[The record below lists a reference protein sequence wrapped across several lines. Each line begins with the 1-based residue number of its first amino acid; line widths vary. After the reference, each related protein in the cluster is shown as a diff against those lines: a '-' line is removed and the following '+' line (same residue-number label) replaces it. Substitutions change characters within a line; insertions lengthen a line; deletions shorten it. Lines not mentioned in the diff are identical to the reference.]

1 MLKKVIANFEAAT
14 GAVVKHSCS
23 QSSEQQIV
31 IDIKAGSPSNI
42 SVFPQPGLAANMA
55 AIGGLVPLGDKTRD
69 WVKKNY
75 AAGSSWADLGTYSSK
90 AGKKEFYGFFYN
102 VNVKSLVWYIPENFK
117 EKGYKV
123 PKSMEELQDLTKKM
137 AADGEFLEWAHVFGH
152 RYGTPKGPVEE
163 KLAAGCDVL
172 FDIDWQGA
180 QQLYQEAGPDVV
192 RVFILPPSI
201 DELERRLHSRAQDSD
216 AVIADRMS
224 RAKAEIGHWDGYDYV
239 LINDDVQACFE
250 KIQQILAAERMK
262 RRRQKGLIGFVRDL
276 AAT

>member
-1 MLKKVIANFEAAT
+1 MSHARRPTTLAELKASGWQSRTVKDEVRENFLRMLQAGEELFP
-14 GAVVKHSCS
+14 G
-23 QSSEQQIV
+23 IV
-31 IDIKAGSPSNI
+31 GYDDT
-42 SVFPQPGLAANMA
+42 V
-55 AIGGLVPLGDKTRD
+55 
-69 WVKKNY
+69 
-75 AAGSSWADLGTYSSK
+75 
-90 AGKKEFYGFFYN
+90 
-102 VNVKSLVWYIPENFK
+102 IPEINIA
-117 EKGYKV
+117 
-123 PKSMEELQDLTKKM
+123 LL
-137 AADGEFLEWAHVFGH
+137 AGH
-152 RYGTPKGPVEE
+152 
-163 KLAAGCDVL
+163 DVL